1 MGGKGV
7 GQLYPIYTHEDGRT
21 CSSKAQLLK
30 LGGTDNSVDRRSLRK
45 GKPKPKAKPKTQ
57 DAKPK
62 RKSKAKAAPKVQ
74 ENVSSCSDLDS
85 DENL

>member
-7 GQLYPIYTHEDGRT
+7 GQLYPIYTHEDG
-21 CSSKAQLLK
+21 SKAQLLK

-74 ENVSSCSDLDS
+74 EKVSSCSDQDS